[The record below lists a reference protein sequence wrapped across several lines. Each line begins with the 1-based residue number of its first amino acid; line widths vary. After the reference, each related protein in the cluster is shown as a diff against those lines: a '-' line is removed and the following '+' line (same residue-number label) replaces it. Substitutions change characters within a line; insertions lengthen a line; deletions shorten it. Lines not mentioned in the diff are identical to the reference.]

1 MINTLRNDQP
11 DKREIVF
18 LILSGFFIASLVLTN
33 LIAGRFFTIQIDA
46 LNINWHL
53 SSGVIAYPVTF
64 LVTDIISEI
73 FGEKRAKALVL
84 TGFIVSVF
92 TVLIL
97 IISINTPIWE
107 NSPVDEKS
115 YQNVFGLAP
124 GIVFG
129 SMIAYLS
136 AQFVDVKLFEF
147 WRRLTNGKHLWLR
160 NNGSTILSQL
170 IDSSLV
176 VIIAL
181 VIYPTITGVS
191 KALTFEEAFIIIV
204 GQYVFKALIALI
216 DTPFIYLAI
225 AWLKKYLNIIDYKNE
240 ELVESD

>member
-1 MINTLRNDQP
+1 MKNTLRNEKP

-18 LILSGFFIASLVLTN
+18 LVLSGFFIASLVLTN
-33 LIAGRFFTIQIDA
+33 LIAGRFFTLRIDL

-53 SSGVIAYPVTF
+53 SSGIIAYPVTF

-92 TVLIL
+92 TVLII

-107 NSPVDEKS
+107 NSPVDSQS
-115 YQNVFGLAP
+115 YNRVFGLAP

-129 SMIAYLS
+129 SMIAYLC

-147 WRRLTNGKHLWLR
+147 WRKLTNGKHLWLR
-160 NNGSTILSQL
+160 NNGSTVLSQL
-170 IDSSLV
+170 IDTSMV
-176 VIIAL
+176 VLIAL
-181 VIYPTITGVS
+181 VIYPKITGVS
-191 KALTFEEAFIIIV
+191 EAITLEEAFVIIV
-204 GQYVFKALIALI
+204 GQYIFKALIAI
-216 DTPFIYLAI
+216 FDTPFIYLAV
-225 AWLKKYLNIIDYKNE
+225 AKLKKYLEIETENF
-240 ELVESD
+240 

>member
-1 MINTLRNDQP
+1 MKNTLRNEKP

-33 LIAGRFFTIQIDA
+33 LIAGRFFTIQIDTF
-46 LNINWHL
+46 NINWHL

-73 FGEKRAKALVL
+73 FGEKRAKILVF
-84 TGFIVSVF
+84 TGFLVSVF
-92 TVLIL
+92 TVIILLI
-97 IISINTPIWE
+97 SSNTPIWE

-115 YQNVFGLAP
+115 FQNVFGLAP

-129 SMIAYLS
+129 SMIAYLC

-147 WRRLTNGKHLWLR
+147 WRKLTNGKHLWLR
-160 NNGSTILSQL
+160 NNGSTVLSQL
-170 IDSSLV
+170 IDTSMV

-181 VIYPTITGVS
+181 ILYPKITGVS
-191 KALTFEEAFIIIV
+191 NAISWNEAFVIII
-204 GQYVFKALIALI
+204 GQYVFKAFIALI
-216 DTPFIYLAI
+216 DTPFIYLAV
-225 AWLKKYLNIIDYKNE
+225 AWLKKYLTIEKEVFSN
-240 ELVESD
+240 

>member
-1 MINTLRNDQP
+1 MNNTLRNEKP

-33 LIAGRFFTIQIDA
+33 LIAGRFFTIQIDV

-73 FGEKRAKALVL
+73 FGEKRAKALVF
-84 TGFIVSVF
+84 TGFIVSIF

-97 IISINTPIWE
+97 IISSNTPIWE
-107 NSPVDEKS
+107 NSPVDANS
-115 YQNVFGLAP
+115 YNTVFGLAP

-129 SMIAYLS
+129 SMLAYLS

-147 WRRLTNGKHLWLR
+147 WRKLTNGKHLWLR
-160 NNGSTILSQL
+160 NNGSTVLSQL
-170 IDSSLV
+170 IDTSMV
-176 VIIAL
+176 VLIAL
-181 VIYPTITGVS
+181 VIYPKITGVS
-191 KALTFEEAFIIIV
+191 EAITLEEAFVIII
-204 GQYVFKALIALI
+204 GQYVFKALIAI
-216 DTPFIYLAI
+216 FDTPFIYLTVAK
-225 AWLKKYLNIIDYKNE
+225 LKKYLEIETENF
-240 ELVESD
+240 